1 MGRTARGQTVA
12 GVIVPDGQVQTT
24 ALEDELAE
32 LTQVFGVEPQ
42 KLVYGITGRVD
53 RPLEVEL
60 VPEGEL
66 L

>member
-1 MGRTARGQTVA
+1 MA
-12 GVIVPDGQVQTT
+12 GVIVPDGQIRTS

-32 LTQVFGVEPQ
+32 LTQVFGGEPQ

-53 RPLEVEL
+53 RPLEVEH